1 VVLNRQNWQKTA
13 SAFHDQC
20 YGCCHGC
27 TSRPHLPST
36 EQDCLGYGCGY
47 CSGRYAFH
55 LPRRFHHWLPSYCL
69 GVPVRD
75 SSTSPATAWLSHL
88 NGSELDLQ
96 LRKFKLIRLHVTP
109 RLTSRQII
117 VQITPPAINNIGWRT
132 YIIFA
137 VLNALWVPIIYFF
150 FPETKGLELEDVDRL
165 FSGEVSRVDL
175 LEKAG
180 DEERI
185 EKFDGMERVEQ
196 IGRS

>member
-1 VVLNRQNWQKTA
+1 M
-13 SAFHDQC
+13 
-20 YGCCHGC
+20 
-27 TSRPHLPST
+27 
-36 EQDCLGYGCGY
+36 
-47 CSGRYAFH
+47 
-55 LPRRFHHWLPSYCL
+55 
-69 GVPVRD
+69 
-75 SSTSPATAWLSHL
+75 
-88 NGSELDLQ
+88 
-96 LRKFKLIRLHVTP
+96 RLHVTP